1 MLDTATR
8 TEILLA
14 LTGPADTSAPP
25 LAGGVRVRL
34 PRGETG
40 WRFAAVRDALTAALN
55 LAGSDAPPALA
66 IHCGVLPPG
75 SAPAASA
82 GPAPADDPIGA
93 RLLGLL
99 AAAHPGQILLS
110 RAAAQEARRALP
122 AGTTLRDLGDARL
135 CDLLGSERLFQL
147 DRLARPASFPPP
159 LTLDSLPNNLSP
171 QLHPLVGRDTDVA
184 VISGLFADAAT
195 RIVTLRG
202 PAGAGKTR
210 LAIQV
215 AATLL
220 PQFPGGVWE
229 ISLAAVQDPA
239 LIPAAIA
246 KVVGVSEAGGPA
258 FLPRLAAAL
267 RIAPM
272 LLLLDNLEGL
282 PGGAAPIGDL
292 LAAAPT
298 VRVLTTSREALYL
311 PGERWHDVAPLALP
325 PDLATLRP
333 AELAAVPAVALF
345 VACAQEV
352 QPGFALTAANAPA
365 VAGICTLLDG
375 LPLALE
381 LAAARVAQWS
391 PATLLARL
399 RGEDGH
405 AALPVLAGGAPHLP
419 ARQQTLRGAIGW
431 SYSLL
436 SPPEAALFTALA
448 VFAGGCTR
456 GAVAAVI
463 NDGVS
468 DLDSL
473 VEKNLLRWEAPQG
486 RYQML
491 HTIREYAAEGLAERP
506 DAATLR
512 ARHAAHYCD
521 LAEQA
526 AATWTTAEQGE
537 WMARLQGEY
546 DNVRAALRW
555 AQQQGDSVLGLRLVA
570 ALAPFWAQNGPLDEG
585 RQWIERF
592 LAAGDAPV
600 ALRLA
605 ARGGLGRLLW
615 VLGDLEAAEA
625 FYHETLALARQHD
638 HRVVTGLTLNQ
649 LGSVAYVRGNYEQAG
664 AFYHESLAVR
674 RAVGIP
680 AAVAAT
686 LNNVGIVEL
695 ALGDFAGAEATLHES
710 LALAREIGDEAAAGL
725 AAVNLADLYLQIGEW
740 DRAQAQMEA
749 SLTACRQAG
758 DRPGVAGALAD
769 LADLARLRGDYTG
782 AQRLGL
788 ESLHLWRELGEPIS
802 MNAVLMVLARTAL
815 AQDEAALA
823 CRLFAAALRR
833 FEEQDRRPDMADCL
847 YGLALARGRM
857 GERARAARLAG
868 AARAIYAAIHLPR
881 VDARRAADLDALDTL
896 RAAGDLTEWQTAEA
910 AGAALP
916 LAEMLAE
923 AVQEV

>member
-1 MLDTATR
+1 MLDTAPR
-8 TEILLA
+8 PEILVA
-14 LTGPADTSAPP
+14 LTAPP
-25 LAGGVRVRL
+25 DEPLPPLVGGVRVRL
-34 PRGETG
+34 PRGGVG
-40 WRFAAVRDALTAALN
+40 WRFATMRPALAAALS
-55 LAGSDAPPALA
+55 LAGSDTPPALA
-66 IHCGVLPPG
+66 IHCGGLPPG
-75 SAPAASA
+75 SDPSASSGHALA
-82 GPAPADDPIGA
+82 GDLVGV

-122 AGTTLRDLGDARL
+122 SGTTLRDLGDARL

-147 DRLARPASFPPP
+147 DRLARPATFPPP
-159 LTLDSLPNNLSP
+159 LTLDSRPNNLSP

-229 ISLAAVQDPA
+229 VSLAAVQDPA

-258 FLPRLAAAL
+258 FRPRLEAAL

-272 LLLLDNLEGL
+272 LLLLDNLEGMA
-282 PGGAAPIGDL
+282 GAAPPIGDL

-298 VRVLTTSREALYL
+298 LRVLTTSREALYL

-333 AELAAVPAVALF
+333 ADLAAVPAVALF

-352 QPGFALTAANAPA
+352 QPGFAITAANAPA
-365 VAGICTLLDG
+365 VAAICTLLDG

-431 SYSLL
+431 SYELL
-436 SPPEAALFTALA
+436 SPREAALFTALA

-456 GAVAAVI
+456 GAVAAVYEE
-463 NDGVS
+463 GVP

-473 VEKNLLRWEAPQG
+473 VEKNLLRWEAAHG
-486 RYQML
+486 RYRML

-506 DAATLR
+506 DAAVLR
-512 ARHAAHYCD
+512 ARHATYYCD

-526 AATWTTAEQGE
+526 AATWTTAEQGD
-537 WMARLQGEY
+537 WMARLHREY
-546 DNVRAALRW
+546 DNLRAALLW
-555 AQQQGDSVLGLRLVA
+555 AQQQGDSVLGLRLVT

-592 LAAGDAPV
+592 LAADAPV

-625 FYHETLALARQHD
+625 FYHETLALAREHD
-638 HRVVTGLTLNQ
+638 HRVVAGLTLNH
-649 LGSVAYVRGNYEQAG
+649 LGSVAFVRGNYEQAG
-664 AFYHESLAVR
+664 AFYRESLAVR

-686 LNNVGIVEL
+686 LNNVGIVAL
-695 ALGDFAGAEATLHES
+695 ALGDFAGAEATLSES

-725 AAVNLADLYLQIGEW
+725 AAVNLADLYLQTGDW
-740 DRAQAQMEA
+740 DRAQAQIEA
-749 SLTACRQAG
+749 SLAACRQAG

-769 LADLARLRGDYTG
+769 LADLARLRGDYAG

-788 ESLHLWRELGEPIS
+788 ESLHLWRELGEPIN
-802 MNAVLMVLARTAL
+802 MNGVLLVLARTAI

-823 CRLFAAALRR
+823 CRLFASALRR

-847 YGLALARGRM
+847 YGLAVARGRM

-868 AARAIYAAIHLPR
+868 AARAIYATIHLPR
-881 VDARRAADLDALDTL
+881 LDARRAADLAALAEL
-896 RAAGDLTEWQTAEA
+896 RAAGDLTEWQDAEA
-910 AGAALP
+910 AGAAMP
-916 LAEMLAE
+916 LDAVLAE
-923 AVQEV
+923 ALQEI